1 MPLYQRKRGTRELD
15 SENKKKF
22 DEIKQKINWELNTKD
37 TEYLIFIDEYISSCT
52 GTVNDLLNGLAK
64 LTMHLYNQGVD
75 KRDIKR
81 AVKYGLSLGRT
92 EEE

>member
-1 MPLYQRKRGTRELD
+1 MDT
-15 SENKKKF
+15 ENKKKF
-22 DEIKQKINWELNTKD
+22 NEIKQKINWELNTKD
-37 TEYLIFIDEYISSCT
+37 TEYLIFINDHVSSCT
-52 GTVNDLLNGLAK
+52 GTVEDLLNGLAK
-64 LTMHLYNQGVD
+64 LTMHLYNQGIK